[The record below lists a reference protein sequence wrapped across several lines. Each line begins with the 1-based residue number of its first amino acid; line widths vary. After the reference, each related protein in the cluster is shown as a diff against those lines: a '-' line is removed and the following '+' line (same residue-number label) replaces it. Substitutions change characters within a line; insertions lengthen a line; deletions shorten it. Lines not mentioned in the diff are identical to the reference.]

1 MEFGMKLQLAIDRV
15 TLEDAINI
23 LEDTQEFI
31 DIAEIGTSLIKDY
44 GMESIRIIRNK
55 FPKLKL
61 LADMKTIDEAE
72 YEFKAVYEAGADIS
86 TVMGAAAFSTIELC
100 SQTAAKYNKEYM
112 IDLLEVE
119 DVKIDLLKKFNVGIF
134 CIHLAT
140 DDGKISLTELVK
152 SKVVKLEGISRIAVA
167 GGVNLDLIPML
178 KNQRIQIAVV
188 GSAITKA
195 TNRREV
201 VRAFYQACKK

>member
-86 TVMGAAAFSTIELC
+86 TVMGAAAISTIELC

-119 DVKIDLLKKFNVGIF
+119 DVKIDQLKKFNDGIF

-140 DDGKISLTELVK
+140 DGGKIGLSELVK
-152 SKVVKLEGISRIAVA
+152 SKVVKLEGISRVAAA
-167 GGVNLDLIPML
+167 GGVNLNLIPIL
-178 KNQRIQIAVV
+178 KNQRIQIVVV
-188 GSAITKA
+188 GSAITKV
-195 TNRREV
+195 TNRREI